1 MVGSKLTSFTSF
13 MCVAWRL
20 TVHGIAES
28 WIRLSDQITTTILS
42 FFRWVNWKNYT
53 LLAGGVGPKRV
64 SRPTGTKES
73 YHQTPQG
80 GLRANGVQR
89 QRPKTASPVPA
100 DQRVQITH
108 WHLTDHY
115 RTLVLRIFLLCY
127 QRTTQQMWCLMVSL
141 FNPSKLLSSRTQDTN
156 KPLQLAGGA
165 WRPAKCRRF
174 NLDVLHRGCFQHTKF
189 SEWES

>member
-1 MVGSKLTSFTSF
+1 MFIFTYALLNLDHRIIMWVNLFSS
-13 MCVAWRL
+13 
-20 TVHGIAES
+20 G
-28 WIRLSDQITTTILS
+28 LS
-42 FFRWVNWKNYT
+42 FFRWVNWTELYFI
-53 LLAGGVGPKRV
+53 GWGVGPKRV

-73 YHQTPQG
+73 YHQIPQG
-80 GLRANGVQR
+80 GLRASGVQQ
-89 QRPKTASPVPA
+89 QRPKTASLVPA
-100 DQRVQITH
+100 DQRVQITQITH

-115 RTLVLRIFLLCY
+115 RTFALRIFLLCY

-165 WRPAKCRRF
+165 WRPAKWGRF

-189 SEWES
+189 TEWEY